1 MDFWTRRGRPKLFAA
16 LEEAYDSLE
25 GEFAAALQRHVEE
38 CNASLLQEIE
48 KLKAAAART
57 EELEKQ
63 NRTLIRELE
72 ELRKKQDQHNARP
85 ATTSSSSTPSLGTS
99 SPIPRPALA
108 ELSTNS
114 RPSPLNATP
123 GKPIDQE
130 NAETLPEQHEKLK
143 KAYFALDKRLK
154 EIRNMARKYRE
165 GRDNWEKY
173 AVSLEGKLARLEKK
187 LSRYEEIV
195 KQSPAPGGRKLTP
208 NEASDGRP
216 SSDREASVSRATSS
230 SAEPQANADQ
240 RGDQAEPSI
249 ALGVVPPVSM
259 AALAEASKEDEADE
273 TEDDS
278 DEQPQLPTL
287 PANEPAEPE
296 QEVFIEKEPSS
307 DIPVVVSERCV
318 RKRRRESTDG
328 NTPHRRIKT
337 ESSSDVVVTAEIPT
351 FRPHESIDLDEDY
364 DSVPTPR
371 KLQRFQLR
379 EDPSSP
385 VNRTTGTGRQTK
397 STEAQSWAPV
407 GPQPRP
413 GPSAVTPGVFG
424 SMMFRTPDDRRQLI
438 RSEWGLD
445 SGVADVAED
454 GMDEVAPPGRTRKGP
469 TNDTPTRSRLQ
480 TLLETPATNTTPSM
494 LPPRRQNQPAR
505 TTRLRDRPLSELRLE
520 DFKVN
525 PALNDGYRYAFNEVV
540 RNKDERAQLSG
551 CTDPN
556 CCGRNFRKIAE
567 SELQKA
573 GPVVLTRMQ
582 DIKMME
588 NFLGREEAHRL
599 KGMSREE
606 RQELWLQAK
615 TRELADKFGRHRHRF
630 ARRPSPPGYWN
641 PDFPSTQEIAKYKE
655 EAEKEERRA
664 VEERYREALR
674 RGRWLFRD
682 EEPS

>member
-1 MDFWTRRGRPKLFAA
+1 MPID
-16 LEEAYDSLE
+16 
-25 GEFAAALQRHVEE
+25 AALQKHVEE
-38 CNASLLQEIE
+38 RNASLLQEIE
-48 KLKAAAART
+48 QLRAAAARA

-63 NRTLIRELE
+63 NRTLICELE
-72 ELRKKQDQHNARP
+72 ELRKKQDQHNART
-85 ATTSSSSTPSLGTS
+85 ATTSSSSTPSLGTP

-123 GKPIDQE
+123 GKPMSQE
-130 NAETLPEQHEKLK
+130 NAETLSEQHEKLK
-143 KAYFALDKRLK
+143 KAYSALDKRLK
-154 EIRNMARKYRE
+154 EISGMARKYRE

-187 LSRYEEIV
+187 LSRYKAIV
-195 KQSPAPGGRKLTP
+195 MQSPAPGGRKLTP
-208 NEASDGRP
+208 NAASDGRP
-216 SSDREASVSRATSS
+216 SSDREASGSGDTSA

-240 RGDQAEPSI
+240 CGDQAGPSI
-249 ALGVVPPVSM
+249 GLGVAPPMPM
-259 AALAEASKEDEADE
+259 AAPAEASNEDEADE

-278 DEQPQLPTL
+278 DEQPQLPAL

-296 QEVFIEKEPSS
+296 QEVLIKKEPSS
-307 DIPVVVSERCV
+307 DIPVVISERCV
-318 RKRRRESTDG
+318 RKRRRESTDI
-328 NTPHRRIKT
+328 NAPPRRIKT
-337 ESSSDVVVTAEIPT
+337 ESSSDVVITAEIPT
-351 FRPHESIDLDEDY
+351 FHPHESIDLDEDH

-379 EDPSSP
+379 EDPSSL
-385 VNRTTGTGRQTK
+385 VNRNTGTGRQTI
-397 STEAQSWAPV
+397 SAAAQSPASV

-424 SMMFRTPDDRRQLI
+424 SKMFRTPDDRRQFI

-454 GMDEVAPPGRTRKGP
+454 DMDEVAPPRRARKGP
-469 TNDTPTRSRLQ
+469 TNDTPTRGRLQ
-480 TLLETPATNTTPSM
+480 TLLETPAANTAPSM
-494 LPPRRQNQPAR
+494 LNPRRQNQPAR

-525 PALNDGYRYAFNEVV
+525 SALNDGYRYAFNEVV

-556 CCGRNFRKIAE
+556 CCGRNFRKMAE

-573 GPVVLTRMQ
+573 GPGILTRMQ

-599 KGMSREE
+599 EEMSLEE

-615 TRELADKFGRHRHRF
+615 TKELADKFGRHRHRF

-641 PDFPSTQEIAKYKE
+641 PDFPSTQEVARYKE
-655 EAEKEERRA
+655 EAEKDERRA

-674 RGRWLFRD
+674 KGRWLFRD
-682 EEPS
+682 EEPN